1 MGLATN
7 ISFADDAY
15 PAMFLGKRLEGMRGI
30 QMSRVENQPRRLKPT
45 NGVAVAFRVLIEP

>member
-15 PAMFLGKRLEGMRGI
+15 PAMFLGKGMEGMRGI
-30 QMSRVENQPRRLKPT
+30 QMSRVENPGWLVYCR
-45 NGVAVAFRVLIEP
+45 GF